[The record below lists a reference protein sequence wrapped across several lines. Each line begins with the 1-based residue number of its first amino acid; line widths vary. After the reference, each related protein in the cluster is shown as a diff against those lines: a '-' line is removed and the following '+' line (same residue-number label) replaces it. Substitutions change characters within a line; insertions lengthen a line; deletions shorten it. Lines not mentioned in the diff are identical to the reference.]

1 MRHTAK
7 ECERLGLRFT
17 MQGAPDGLWREG
29 RGFGPSRRCVIWYG
43 AGRGC
48 HGKDPDAIILPAA
61 FPKEENWRDY
71 RDVAVIAFPTPLDDT
86 GIPLRPETVK
96 SNTEHDWAKVLTGE
110 APVQLG
116 ATTENGPYRIDVTL
130 SEKAVVRTVEFP
142 SINGLSHARCY
153 EPGVRVRVQAVMP
166 EGEEIDTLHTD
177 LPQSSWRMIVRL
189 RWLVS
194 RRNRHVI
201 TGSRSSISTI

>member
-1 MRHTAK
+1 MGYGGRAVDSARADDASFGMEPGADVTA
-7 ECERLGLRFT
+7 
-17 MQGAPDGLWREG
+17 
-29 RGFGPSRRCVIWYG
+29 
-43 AGRGC
+43 
-48 HGKDPDAIILPAA
+48 KDPDAIILPAA

-166 EGEEIDTLHTD
+166 DGEEIDTSTYRFAAEQLEDDRPIT
-177 LPQSSWRMIVRL
+177 LACIETEPTRNYRITIVNQHDITLAYRETSDSE
-189 RWLVS
+189 VS
-194 RRNRHVI
+194 L
-201 TGSRSSISTI
+201 

>member
-1 MRHTAK
+1 MGYGGRAVDSARADDASFGMEPGADVTA
-7 ECERLGLRFT
+7 
-17 MQGAPDGLWREG
+17 
-29 RGFGPSRRCVIWYG
+29 
-43 AGRGC
+43 
-48 HGKDPDAIILPAA
+48 KDPDAIILPAA

-166 EGEEIDTLHTD
+166 DGEEIDTLHTD
-177 LPQSSWRMIVRL
+177 LPQRSWRMIVRL